1 MYTIYGGANCT
12 YCKQAVAL
20 LEMKG
25 LDFQYKDIYD
35 DVEGDGD
42 SNCAA
47 TRTVRDELFEL
58 AHNMN
63 IPLPRS
69 IPQIFLDAGDDFV
82 YIGGFTELKKSLE

>member
-25 LDFQYKDIYD
+25 LDLQYKDIYD
-35 DVEGDGD
+35 ELEGDGC
-42 SNCAA
+42 SSCTA

-58 AHNMN
+58 AQNMN
-63 IPLPRS
+63 LPLPRS
-69 IPQIFLDAGDDFV
+69 IPQIFLDAVDDFV
-82 YIGGFTELKKSLE
+82 YVGGFSELKKSLE

>member
-35 DVEGDGD
+35 EVEDGG
-42 SNCAA
+42 SICAA
-47 TRTVRDELFEL
+47 TRTVRDELSEL
-58 AHNMN
+58 AQNMN
-63 IPLPRS
+63 LPLPRS
-69 IPQIFLDAGDDFV
+69 IPQIFLDSENDFV

>member
-25 LDFQYKDIYD
+25 LGFQYKDIYE
-35 DVEGDGD
+35 DVEDVG
-42 SNCAA
+42 SSCAD

-58 AHNMN
+58 AQNMN
-63 IPLPRS
+63 LPLPRS
-69 IPQIFLDAGDDFV
+69 IPQIFLDAGDGFV
-82 YIGGFTELKKSLE
+82 YIGGFTELKKSLD